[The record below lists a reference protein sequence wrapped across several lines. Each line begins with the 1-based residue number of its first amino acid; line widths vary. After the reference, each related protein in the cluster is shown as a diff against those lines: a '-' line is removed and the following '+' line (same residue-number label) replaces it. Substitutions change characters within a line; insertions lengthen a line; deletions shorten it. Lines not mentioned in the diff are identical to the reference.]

1 MGRYRARDLVN
12 APTLVSLL
20 RFPLAALFPF
30 VHESAPTSLVVLAA
44 AGLTDVIDGAI
55 ARRFGLA
62 TPTGAVV
69 DGVSDKVFA
78 FTVLATLVAK
88 GVLSPLDVVL
98 LGTREIGELPLVV
111 WLAVSPEARRR
122 KVDDRANLLGKAAT
136 VLQFGAIALAIMSSR
151 FVSALVVATVVV
163 GAAAAASYWRR
174 ALLARQRE
182 RIGAP

>member
-30 VHESAPTSLVVLAA
+30 VHESAPASLAVLAA
-44 AGLTDVIDGAI
+44 AGLTDVLDGAI

-78 FTVLATLVAK
+78 FAVLATLVTK
-88 GVLSPLDVVL
+88 GVLTPLDVAL

-111 WLAVSPEARRR
+111 WLAVSPEARKR

-136 VLQFGAIALAIMSSR
+136 VLQFAAIALAITGSH
-151 FVSALVVATVVV
+151 FKAPLVVATVVV

-174 ALLARQRE
+174 ALLARQR
-182 RIGAP
+182 GSSDGT

>member
-20 RFPLAALFPF
+20 RFPLGALFPF
-30 VHESAPTSLVVLAA
+30 VHESAPASLAVLAA
-44 AGLTDVIDGAI
+44 AGLTDVLDGAI

-78 FTVLATLVAK
+78 FAVLATLVTK
-88 GVLSPLDVVL
+88 GVLTPIDVAL

-111 WLAVSPEARRR
+111 WLAVSPEARKR

-136 VLQFGAIALAIMSSR
+136 VLQFAAIALAITGSH
-151 FVSALVVATVVV
+151 FKTPLVVATVVV

-174 ALLARQRE
+174 ALLARQR
-182 RIGAP
+182 GSSDGS